1 MILGVIGHDPTS
13 VKALQR
19 KYEIIE
25 RELAPVMNILK
36 NLGLLVKV

>member
-1 MILGVIGHDPTS
+1 MVLGVIGHDLTS

-19 KYEIIE
+19 KHEIIE

-36 NLGLLVKV
+36 KLGLFVKV